1 MTFVHTID
9 IQVERIAGETMPDK
23 VQEVLKKLDVAGINT
38 VKRGKLVLNLNQYA
52 GRELHTLTDAQTA
65 LDRFCSECQIK
76 KYRLSRVDVCCN
88 FDVPFAG
95 MQPLGTFLVDCWRV
109 LYPRGMNAYVTQP
122 SERITELGWKWDGCT
137 CIMYDKAAEVAARGT
152 NTIGSHYETRVEM
165 QLFPRRD
172 WQDRQEERKTSIA
185 AIVQQYAARN
195 LSKIDANTILDAVN
209 YRYQEILYLRAEAR
223 NLTALIDRTRAQ
235 IYAFEIVERLYE
247 QEQLTKSL

>member
-1 MTFVHTID
+1 
-9 IQVERIAGETMPDK
+9 
-23 VQEVLKKLDVAGINT
+23 
-38 VKRGKLVLNLNQYA
+38 
-52 GRELHTLTDAQTA
+52 
-65 LDRFCSECQIK
+65 
-76 KYRLSRVDVCCN
+76 
-88 FDVPFAG
+88 
-95 MQPLGTFLVDCWRV
+95 
-109 LYPRGMNAYVTQP
+109 MNAYVTQP

-247 QEQLTKSL
+247 QEQLTKSLSEWL